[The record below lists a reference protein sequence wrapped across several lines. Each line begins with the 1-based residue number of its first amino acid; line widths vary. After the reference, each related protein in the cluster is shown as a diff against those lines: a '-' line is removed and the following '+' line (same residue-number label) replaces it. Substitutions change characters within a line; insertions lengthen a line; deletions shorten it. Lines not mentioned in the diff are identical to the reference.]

1 MNATGDRYLFCTELT
16 REVATETRIT
26 YYEK

>member
-1 MNATGDRYLFCTELT
+1 MNATGVKYLFCTELA
-16 REVATETRIT
+16 REVVAETRIT